1 MGDQKRE
8 HEELVETLN
17 NQENLTAYRVG
28 ADGVRIS
35 LLPRVLGAL
44 LVWSGN
50 IFYGERP
57 SYLKFRAVEVIARVP
72 YHSWASAIHTL
83 LTLFYTDEKRA
94 LKLCENNNFARLSQ
108 ENETMHVIVISK
120 LAREEGMRGNFILHT
135 LIPLLFAF
143 FYYWT
148 GYLMYLIK
156 PRWSLQLNYL
166 FEDHA
171 FRQYDRFLKENEESL
186 KNKIVA
192 SDFLLWYGRDPK
204 SQYEFFRSVR
214 NDELIHRNKS
224 IHAAKSGRF
233 HKGAQ
238 VDDTLSL

>member
-8 HEELVETLN
+8 HEELVVVLN
-17 NQENLTAYRVG
+17 DQENRAAYKAG
-28 ADGVRIS
+28 CNGVKVS
-35 LLPRVLGAL
+35 VLPKILGGL

-50 IFYGERP
+50 ALYGEKP

-72 YHSWASAIHTL
+72 YHSWAAVAHTL
-83 LTLFYTDEKRA
+83 LTLFYRDEKRA
-94 LKLCENNNFARLSQ
+94 LKLCEDNNFARLSQ

-120 LAREEGMRGNFILHT
+120 LARENGPKASPIIHTFI
-135 LIPLLFAF
+135 PMLFAF

-148 GYLMYLIK
+148 SYLMYLVK
-156 PRWSLQLNYL
+156 PVWSLQLNYL

-171 FRQYDRFLKENEESL
+171 YNQYDRFLKENEEQL
-186 KNKIVA
+186 KNTIVV

-204 SQYEFFRSVR
+204 NQYEFFESVR

-224 IHAAKSGRF
+224 IRATSGE
-233 HKGAQ
+233 
-238 VDDTLSL
+238 